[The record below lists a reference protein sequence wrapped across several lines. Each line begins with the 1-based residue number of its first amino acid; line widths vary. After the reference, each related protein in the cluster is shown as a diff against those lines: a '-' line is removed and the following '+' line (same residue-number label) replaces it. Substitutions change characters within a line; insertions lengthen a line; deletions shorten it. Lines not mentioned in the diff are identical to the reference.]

1 MSFEFATVTQFSS
14 FFPFFF
20 QVEGLPDGAK
30 PNLTLQL
37 SSPIEEGTLD
47 KIYDPLSPSAGDTS
61 PQGSIV
67 VFRGVEPSMATLTVA
82 AKDADIPLGSS
93 TPHEVALLCKMDPM
107 DIKDKY
113 TTELP
118 VAIVADDDTS
128 GAAVAEASVD
138 DTAAQSSSEQ
148 SGEATAAA
156 TVTAIQPTC
165 TVTLRITYKPS
176 PKDQREELY
185 ELLNK
190 TSQRKATALENLR
203 KLSMQQSA
211 NKSAGPA
218 ASGGTVVPKP
228 SVKPGFLNKSKAE
241 ESGSKWKKFYDRA
254 LGPESMARRG
264 AMLGFALKDFF
275 IFFGAVTFF
284 HFKGQLLAIPPPV

>member
-1 MSFEFATVTQFSS
+1 M
-14 FFPFFF
+14 
-20 QVEGLPDGAK
+20 
-30 PNLTLQL
+30 
-37 SSPIEEGTLD
+37 
-47 KIYDPLSPSAGDTS
+47 YDPLSPPSDAS
-61 PQGSIV
+61 PEGSIV
-67 VFRGVEPSMATLTVA
+67 VFRGVEPSMATLTVT

-93 TPHEVALLCKMDPM
+93 TPHEVAPLCKMDPM

-118 VAIVADDDTS
+118 LAIVADDDT
-128 GAAVAEASVD
+128 GGTAAVAQASVD
-138 DTAAQSSSEQ
+138 NQSSSEQ

-156 TVTAIQPTC
+156 SVTAIQPTC

-190 TSQRKATALENLR
+190 TSQRKATALDNLR

-211 NKSAGPA
+211 AKSDAA
-218 ASGGTVVPKP
+218 ASSSSEGTGAKP
-228 SVKPGFLNKSKAE
+228 SVKPGFLNKGGKE
-241 ESGSKWKKFYDRA
+241 KENGSKWKKFYDRA
-254 LGPESMARRG
+254 LSPESMVRRG
-264 AMLGFALKDFF
+264 AMIGFALKDFF
-275 IFFGAVTFF
+275 IFFGAITFF